1 MKPKVLVVDDDE
13 ALTKQLFWTLCDEYD
28 VITANDLNTA
38 VMRAATYVPDVSL
51 LDLRMPPNEKSL
63 DTGLRLLEF
72 IKVHVPESKVL
83 VITAA
88 GGIETRKA
96 CLALGADGFLAKPF
110 DPQQLLTA
118 MRRVTFTELNAI

>member
-51 LDLRMPPNEKSL
+51 LDLRMPPNEQSL

-110 DPQQLLTA
+110 DTQQLLTA